1 MYIPLLWLSHVYS
14 PKKHEQ
20 QPGNQPQYGVLEAL
34 STGGIASHQTSTP
47 SEAFTV
53 RFLESQEVWW
63 VWPAFLAGIHSALGL
78 IHIQIHSWPRA
89 GYLSQHYSLSDNQD
103 LQGRKK
109 KKKHIGCIYL
119 FSLNDA
125 LCLFEFMRI
134 HGLYWV
140 FHSSDQSWGH
150 YVIENISLPILVS
163 FYFLTQDNM
172 SESQHDFTQ

>member
-1 MYIPLLWLSHVYS
+1 MHIPLLWLSHVYS

-109 KKKHIGCIYL
+109 KKNILGAFIFFLKWCLVSIWVYENPQLIL
-119 FSLNDA
+119 SFSLKWPVLGS
-125 LCLFEFMRI
+125 LCNREHFIANFSFFLFFDSR
-134 HGLYWV
+134 
-140 FHSSDQSWGH
+140 
-150 YVIENISLPILVS
+150 
-163 FYFLTQDNM
+163 
-172 SESQHDFTQ
+172 